1 MQNLKGYFFANIFS
15 LEWDHQEDVY
25 PATALLILK
34 AILEKSPLLER
45 LVLIDGGSDNLPF
58 LSAPHKFSDHILEF
72 ASKMTHMSCFCVTF
86 NQLAVDLMKEI
97 KERVEN
103 EVVAERPSLWFHL
116 DRNIPEA
123 SDAGVPSVHYHQIV
137 EPVSFVLPRL

>member
-1 MQNLKGYFFANIFS
+1 
-15 LEWDHQEDVY
+15 
-25 PATALLILK
+25 LILK
-34 AILEKSPLLER
+34 ALLEKSPLLER
-45 LVLIDGGSDNLPF
+45 LVLIDGGSDILP
-58 LSAPHKFSDHILEF
+58 LSPPHKFLDHILEF

-123 SDAGVPSVHYHQIV
+123 SDVGVPSIHYHEIV
-137 EPVSFVLPRL
+137 KPASFVLPCL